1 MKKLLLVTVATFLFL
16 VGCQSYN
23 VSFYDDNE
31 SMLAVNMWASV
42 DRINCENASTSR
54 PQFFIVK
61 DNLTTFQLYTI
72 AKGSSDITEILDLVQ
87 QTVDPTLL
95 KENISPAYCKAKKR
109 SLLTQSRDISQA
121 VMRRF

>member
-1 MKKLLLVTVATFLFL
+1 
-16 VGCQSYN
+16 
-23 VSFYDDNE
+23 
-31 SMLAVNMWASV
+31 MWASV

-61 DNLTTFQLYTI
+61 ENLTTFQLYTI

-87 QTVDPTLL
+87 QTVDPTLM
-95 KENISPAYCKAKKR
+95 KDEISTAYCKAKKR
-109 SLLTQSRDISQA
+109 NLETQSRDIAHS

>member
-1 MKKLLLVTVATFLFL
+1 MKNLFLLVATIIV
-16 VGCQSYN
+16 VGCQSYDI
-23 VSFYDDNE
+23 SFYDDNE

-61 DNLTTFQLYTI
+61 ENLTTFQLYTI

-87 QTVDPTLL
+87 QTVDPTLM
-95 KENISPAYCKAKKR
+95 KDEISTAYCKAKKR
-109 SLLTQSRDISQA
+109 SLETQSRDIAQS